1 MANDEKNILG
11 QQLRYFRTKL
21 NLRQSEMAQRLGVS
35 GSLYSK
41 LEAGQLGTT
50 PRRVEQFASK
60 LQTSVEFLT
69 TGQGPER
76 VDSYAAPAVS
86 AELTRISLESL
97 ERLVELSQDPK
108 LLALADQVAPTL
120 RVTPQR
126 ALAVVIRT
134 LLLGNPS

>member
-60 LQTSVEFLT
+60 LQT
-69 TGQGPER
+69 
-76 VDSYAAPAVS
+76 A
-86 AELTRISLESL
+86 
-97 ERLVELSQDPK
+97 
-108 LLALADQVAPTL
+108 
-120 RVTPQR
+120 TPR
-126 ALAVVIRT
+126 R
-134 LLLGNPS
+134 PSRRS

>member
-1 MANDEKNILG
+1 
-11 QQLRYFRTKL
+11 
-21 NLRQSEMAQRLGVS
+21 MAQRLGVS

-97 ERLVELSQDPK
+97 ERLVELSQESK
-108 LLALADQVAPTL
+108 LLALAEQVAPTL